1 MGEQTRSCP
10 LYTLGCFTGVVL
22 DASSYAGH
30 VHSSS
35 KVWFHGPTLTFGCAH
50 SCTILNAVAHKT
62 PNSEFGKSF
71 TTFQTVACTFEVPWP
86 PSPISVVLTIV
97 ANLVAGDHIVSIEA
111 LLILLPV
118 VAVGS
123 LPVALVVTFFAAYC
137 PWILGFNRIIL
148 ALVVLGYN
156 ATCVIDFSVRIFVS
170 HESFCAR
177 PVADSSAILDAS
189 TPLAHFKLSICW
201 YAISIVS
208 E

>member
-1 MGEQTRSCP
+1 M
-10 LYTLGCFTGVVL
+10 
-22 DASSYAGH
+22 
-30 VHSSS
+30 
-35 KVWFHGPTLTFGCAH
+35 
-50 SCTILNAVAHKT
+50 NAAVHKT
-62 PNSEFGKSF
+62 PNGEIVKSF
-71 TTFQTVACTFEVPWP
+71 AALQKAASTFEVPWP

-137 PWILGFNRIIL
+137 PWIHGFNRIIL

-170 HESFCAR
+170 HEGFCAR
-177 PVADSSAILDAS
+177 PVADGSAIFDAS